1 MQLVREVLP
10 DTAKVAPA
18 SWKRLVMCTHENT
31 ALIHEMAL

>member
-18 SWKRLVMCTHENT
+18 SWKQYCVHVR
-31 ALIHEMAL
+31 IQP